1 LLRSL
6 DIDRRSTYELRMECA
21 DKAVDAPPQAEE
33 TASARSRK
41 PEPHVRG
48 GNHQSVIGA
57 MMKNVVRSLGSPL
70 GRQIARDIFGS
81 ILKGLKRFRHQDFR
95 YSAVTMRMLAPPHR
109 QMQMSWDRHGT
120 A

>member
-95 YSAVTMRMLAPPHR
+95 YKCSHHAHAC
-109 QMQMSWDRHGT
+109 
-120 A
+120 AAA